1 MAIRRNHIEKQ
12 HNLSIVF
19 DTRKRREHHPGHFMK
34 VQKEKEQTYL
44 IILKKNQNVS
54 LRKTA
59 FLKMAYVKRENGI
72 RQ

>member
-1 MAIRRNHIEKQ
+1 MRYFGDIKTT
-12 HNLSIVF
+12 LY
-19 DTRKRREHHPGHFMK
+19 TRKRREHHPGHFMK

-59 FLKMAYVKRENGI
+59 FLKMAYVKRGKRNTPMI
-72 RQ
+72 NQS